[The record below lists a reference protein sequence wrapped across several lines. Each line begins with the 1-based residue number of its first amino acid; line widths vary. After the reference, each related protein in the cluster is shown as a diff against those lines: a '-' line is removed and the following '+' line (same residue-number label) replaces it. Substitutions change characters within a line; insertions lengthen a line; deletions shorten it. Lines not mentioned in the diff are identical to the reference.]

1 MSSCRVNL
9 RPGSALVTVAVVLTL
24 RAPRSL
30 ALIGRATRVPHQA
43 DKPRRQREAQGVG
56 CGTGEVRGQ
65 QRDPHLATVR
75 YSGAPPPPPQPGPA
89 APGLRAFRHRWGLRW
104 GRARPST
111 PTGRARPSV
120 PHRAGTPV
128 NPLRHADGG
137 ALAQRIYIHQLP
149 QTAPRLAEL
158 IQGVFGPAARDSR
171 AVSAARLGGN
181 PDPQGAPNWAAQRRG
196 RCVTELKQWPDG
208 YRL

>member
-111 PTGRARPSV
+111 PTGRARPGV
-120 PHRAGTPV
+120 PHRAGHTGQPPTPCRRRRAR
-128 NPLRHADGG
+128 PADIHPSAPPDRTPAGRTDPGRLRPSSAGQSSSVG
-137 ALAQRIYIHQLP
+137 RATR
-149 QTAPRLAEL
+149 RE
-158 IQGVFGPAARDSR
+158 SR
-171 AVSAARLGGN
+171 PS
-181 PDPQGAPNWAAQRRG
+181 RRA
-196 RCVTELKQWPDG
+196 
-208 YRL
+208 